1 MKTLYLIGGPM
12 GVGKTTVSQIL
23 KNRLPNA
30 VYLDGDWCWDA
41 SPFQVTEETKTMV
54 IDNICHILSNFLR
67 CSAYENI
74 VFSWVMHQQ
83 SIIDT
88 ILERL
93 PLSDCKLLNISLIC
107 DERNLRKRLEKDIST
122 GIRTK
127 DVIERSLARLPLY
140 SELDTE
146 KVDTS
151 NKSAERVADRI
162 IWMMQE
168 HSIIFDPAVFVI
180 ENGVLLKYLGDGG
193 DIIIPDGVK
202 EIDDR
207 AFEDIPQ
214 DALIRSIIIPDS
226 VEVIPAFTFSSFS
239 DQNVGKVRIGTGIR
253 EIGEAAFLQLWNVT
267 EWEAT
272 DMKLKY
278 FMKSGF
284 GGFCFYPFHT
294 VFRSPQAFCEGD
306 LERCIYDFPYYSEE
320 DLNFYLKDVTIGEIL
335 FLEEHDLIPEEEMD
349 MWLGILRRY
358 GEIECMSEIIRYFS
372 KKNEKAD
379 FSEKWRLDFD

>member
-12 GVGKTTVSQIL
+12 GVGKTTVSQVL
-23 KNRLPNA
+23 KHRLPNA

-54 IDNICHILSNFLR
+54 IDNICHLLGNFLR

-88 ILERL
+88 ILSRL
-93 PLSDCKLLNISLIC
+93 PLSDCKVICLSLIC
-107 DERNLRKRLEKDIST
+107 DEKHLRARLDKDIST
-122 GIRTK
+122 GIRTA
-127 DVIERSLARLPLY
+127 DVVERALARLPLY
-140 SELDTE
+140 SDLNTE

-151 NKSAERVADRI
+151 NKNAEIVAYEI
-162 IWMMQE
+162 IRKTKE
-168 HSIIFDPAVFVI
+168 NPIGFDPKEFDIKETVL
-180 ENGVLLKYLGDGG
+180 ENYLGDGG
-193 DIIIPDGVK
+193 DIVIPDGVTK
-202 EIDDR
+202 IANC
-207 AFEDIPQ
+207 AFDG
-214 DALIRSIIIPDS
+214 DVRIRSLTIPDS
-226 VEVIPAFTFSSFS
+226 VTVIDS
-239 DQNVGKVRIGTGIR
+239 
-253 EIGEAAFLQLWNVT
+253 AAFIIDDQKIERIHIAKPIPQIIEDAFLPFWNV
-267 EWEAT
+267 EVFEAENL
-272 DMKLKY
+272 KLSY
-278 FMKSGF
+278 FMRSGF

-294 VFRSPQAFCEGD
+294 VFRNPASFT
-306 LERCIYDFPYYSEE
+306 E
-320 DLNFYLKDVTIGEIL
+320 DALKECLNEFRWHGLKDIEDYLKDVTIGEIL

-372 KKNEKAD
+372 KKNEKED

>member
-107 DERNLRKRLEKDIST
+107 DEKNLRKRLEKDIST
-122 GIRTK
+122 GIRTN

-140 SELDTE
+140 S
-146 KVDTS
+146 
-151 NKSAERVADRI
+151 
-162 IWMMQE
+162 
-168 HSIIFDPAVFVI
+168 
-180 ENGVLLKYLGDGG
+180 
-193 DIIIPDGVK
+193 
-202 EIDDR
+202 
-207 AFEDIPQ
+207 
-214 DALIRSIIIPDS
+214 
-226 VEVIPAFTFSSFS
+226 
-239 DQNVGKVRIGTGIR
+239 
-253 EIGEAAFLQLWNVT
+253 
-267 EWEAT
+267 
-272 DMKLKY
+272 
-278 FMKSGF
+278 
-284 GGFCFYPFHT
+284 
-294 VFRSPQAFCEGD
+294 
-306 LERCIYDFPYYSEE
+306 
-320 DLNFYLKDVTIGEIL
+320 
-335 FLEEHDLIPEEEMD
+335 
-349 MWLGILRRY
+349 
-358 GEIECMSEIIRYFS
+358 
-372 KKNEKAD
+372 
-379 FSEKWRLDFD
+379 